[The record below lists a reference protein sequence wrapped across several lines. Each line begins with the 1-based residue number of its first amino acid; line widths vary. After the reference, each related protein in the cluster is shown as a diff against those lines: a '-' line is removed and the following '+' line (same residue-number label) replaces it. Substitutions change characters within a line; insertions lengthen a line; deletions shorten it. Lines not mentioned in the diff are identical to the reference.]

1 VYTEK
6 QRRWAGPANEMR
18 TTPKAIAKGSEI
30 MEGKYGST
38 TTTIAEPNKQ
48 GSDAGA
54 GESIKGGDEKR
65 N

>member
-1 VYTEK
+1 
-6 QRRWAGPANEMR
+6 MR